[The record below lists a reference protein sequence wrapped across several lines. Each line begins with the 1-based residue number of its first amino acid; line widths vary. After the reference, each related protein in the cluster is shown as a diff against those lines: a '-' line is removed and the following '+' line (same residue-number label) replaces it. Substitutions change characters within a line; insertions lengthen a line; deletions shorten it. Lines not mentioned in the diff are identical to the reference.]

1 MEYDVEQIA
10 KTCHEVNRV
19 YCKSVGDFSQ
29 AEWHNTPDWQRESA
43 IMGVNAFL
51 KNPIL
56 SSKEMH
62 DLWMEH
68 KISEGWVYGE
78 VKDAVKKTHPCLVPY
93 SEMPKEQ
100 QMKDEFFIE
109 VIKSF
114 L

>member
-1 MEYDVEQIA
+1 
-10 KTCHEVNRV
+10 
-19 YCKSVGDFSQ
+19 
-29 AEWHNTPDWQRESA
+29 
-43 IMGVNAFL
+43 
-51 KNPIL
+51 
-56 SSKEMH
+56 
-62 DLWMEH
+62 MEH

-78 VKDAVKKTHPCLVPY
+78 VKDAFKKTHPCLVPY